1 VAQVLTTNHMDV
13 AIGQTLHNSYG
24 NLLSSSILSWLRGI
38 PDKAAPKVTTLIEK
52 PEEDGRQAVSIDI
65 NWSTGCWACRIE
77 MELSRVCRI
86 PLNFAMSDIPKCGG
100 LEKLYWTPT
109 CEVD

>member
-1 VAQVLTTNHMDV
+1 MLTTDHMNV

-38 PDKAAPKVTTLIEK
+38 PDKVAPKVTELIEK